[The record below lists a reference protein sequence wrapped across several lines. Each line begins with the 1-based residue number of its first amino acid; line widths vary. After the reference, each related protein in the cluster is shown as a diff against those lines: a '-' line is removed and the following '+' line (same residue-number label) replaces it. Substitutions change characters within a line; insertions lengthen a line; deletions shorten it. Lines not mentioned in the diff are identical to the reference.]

1 MLMLLI
7 FALSISVVRR
17 RKRRLD
23 RIQHDRIQQYLRD

>member
-1 MLMLLI
+1 MLVI
-7 FALSISVVRR
+7 FGLAFTVVRR